1 MVCRAADRLS
11 HLCVALNLSI
21 AQFAE
26 RIGLTLRRCRR
37 VLKTTHKPSL
47 GLMARVRRAFPS
59 VNPDWLLL
67 GEGEVFLSLT
77 LGPTLAPNAGNY
89 IGINY
94 GHCTQIIYP
103 ACSCATC

>member
-1 MVCRAADRLS
+1 MVCRIADRLS

-26 RIGLTLRRCRR
+26 RLGLTLRRARR
-37 VLKTTHKPSL
+37 VIRTTHKPSV
-47 GLMARVRRAFPS
+47 GLLARVRRAFPS

-67 GEGEVFLSLT
+67 GEGEVFLNL
-77 LGPTLAPNAGNY
+77 LLAPNAGNY

-94 GHCTQIIYP
+94 GHCVQIIRP
-103 ACSCATC
+103 CSCDHHN